1 MGKCMVDS
9 GDLVVVT
16 EKEGEEGEKQ
26 SAAAE

>member
-1 MGKCMVDS
+1 MEYSDC
-9 GDLVVVT
+9 LVVIT

>member
-1 MGKCMVDS
+1 MVDS

-26 SAAAE
+26 SADAE

>member
-1 MGKCMVDS
+1 MEYSDYLIVI
-9 GDLVVVT
+9 T